1 MLPQISLNVP
11 ANITAISEVSLGNIG
26 SGLMS
31 QPCQPENNYFVFR
44 NLKPLLRMTGGNVCL
59 FYVGMLGRINNKSC
73 VDWTVLLDQINWV
86 WTLYL

>member
-1 MLPQISLNVP
+1 MKPHISLNVP

-26 SGLMS
+26 SG
-31 QPCQPENNYFVFR
+31 PKPAQPENNYFVFG
-44 NLKPLLRMTGGNVCL
+44 NLEPLLRMTGGNVCL

-73 VDWTVLLDQINWV
+73 VDWSVLLDQINWV